1 MKSPCKECRRLLGLR
16 WLFALVLISL
26 FHHRVQAQ
34 VMGDAVDVSQDF
46 QKMDQVYFIGE
57 RVAGFDPA
65 TGKGTLEW
73 MRNLRRLSL
82 SFNKLDRGFERAK
95 SSDFPGT
102 EYD

>member
-1 MKSPCKECRRLLGLR
+1 MKSPCKEHLRLLGLR
-16 WLFALVLISL
+16 WLLAFVLISL

-65 TGKGTLEW
+65 TGK
-73 MRNLRRLSL
+73 
-82 SFNKLDRGFERAK
+82 
-95 SSDFPGT
+95 
-102 EYD
+102 